1 MRRESQ
7 EVRPRS
13 RTVIELDIAGLI
25 IIIIIMMILMILM
38 ILMIAMI
45 AMILMKIIMKFMMT
59 SDTGPFFPIYCVF
72 GGGIAHSTSWIII

>member
-25 IIIIIMMILMILM
+25 IIIIIMTILMIAMILMILM
-38 ILMIAMI
+38 ILMM
-45 AMILMKIIMKFMMT
+45 IIMKFMMT
-59 SDTGPFFPIYCVF
+59 SDIGPFFRDNVFLEVELPILLV
-72 GGGIAHSTSWIII
+72 GL